1 MSTIREQSKIGRR
14 RVLAAPVLV
23 FLLLSTAIVLLWH
36 RNVTLEHERYV
47 AEANVVA
54 QQLCLRMEEWFEA
67 RTAIM
72 LHMAGHL
79 GEETPED
86 DAFREAARSTIAT
99 YPGFQALN
107 WVDRT
112 GRIAITV
119 PSKGNEGAL
128 GKNLFEHPDP
138 AVVQAIRS
146 ASNTSGFVLSPLI
159 DLLQGGK
166 GVAVYHAI
174 RRDGQIV
181 GYLNSVFRI
190 EALSKLWLA
199 DPQLVK
205 EFWIDLREQ
214 DGGVIS
220 VTSDAPPRKEWTDRA
235 VARVP
240 AVNTFWTL
248 TVAASPAHVGE
259 TLNGTNP
266 LVLLLFGILL
276 AATLSVLLW
285 QALVRQA
292 QLRAREM
299 RSRHLL
305 AWSAQLQR
313 AEDYPS
319 IAATTI
325 EEVRTQT
332 GYKAAW
338 SMISPMNDGE
348 DWRFLFISGK
358 KDAAEYPTMRTEDDP
373 LLRACMSS
381 NSVQIVEDAR
391 RDPRANQ
398 EIVAR
403 TGIRTMINVP
413 MHLVDRCLGVFGAGT
428 HDQDGVRMPTDAE
441 REYLVG
447 MGSHLTLAISRIR
460 LLEERQRDA
469 KQRAKIERQVYAT
482 QKLESLGLLA
492 GGIAHDFNNIL
503 VAIMGNAD
511 LALIDHAE
519 GRPVQAYLEQIVDSS
534 RRAAELCSQ
543 MLAFSGGG
551 HSERVRLDLNELVM
565 GMAKLLGVSIS
576 KNASFKMRCAEDL
589 PEFSGDATQ
598 LRQVIMNLITNAS
611 DALGADGGTITVE
624 TGRIVLSP
632 ELRDRLALS
641 ENLPEREYLFL
652 CVRDNGCGMDGP
664 TRARIFDPFFTT
676 KSAGRGLGLA
686 AVLGIMRSHK
696 GAVQVRSEPGRGSAV
711 TIFLPPSTAAH
722 AAAETHDA
730 VTVESAGGR
739 ILVIDDE
746 KEVRAVARAML
757 ESAGYEV
764 LEAADGP
771 LGLDLFREHFREIDL
786 LLIDMT
792 MPRMNGVELFEEARR
807 IDPEIRAVLSSG
819 YSESFARQD
828 LREQGLG
835 AFVAKPYDR
844 KLLLSK
850 VSQVLCSS
858 SQASP

>member
-1 MSTIREQSKIGRR
+1 MSTIRERSKIGRR
-14 RVLAAPVLV
+14 RVLAAPTLV
-23 FLLLSTAIVLLWH
+23 FLLLSTAIVMLWH
-36 RNVTLEHERYV
+36 RNVTLEHDRYV

-54 QQLCLRMEEWFEA
+54 QQLCLRIEEWFEA

-79 GEETPED
+79 DVEVVKD
-86 DAFREAARSTIAT
+86 DAFRKAARSTIAT

-128 GKNLFEHPDP
+128 GKNLFEHPEP
-138 AVVQAIRS
+138 AVVTAIRS
-146 ASNTSGFVLSPLI
+146 SSNTSGFVLSPII

-166 GVAVYHAI
+166 GVAVYHAV
-174 RRDGQIV
+174 RRDGQIA
-181 GYLNSVFRI
+181 GYLNGVFRI
-190 EALSKLWLA
+190 DALSKLWLA
-199 DPQLVK
+199 DPQLVN
-205 EFWIDLREQ
+205 EFWIDLQEQ
-214 DGGVIS
+214 DGGVVS
-220 VTSDAPPRKEWTDRA
+220 ATTHAPPREEWTDRA
-235 VARVP
+235 VARFH
-240 AVNTFWTL
+240 AVDTSWTL
-248 TVAASPAHVGE
+248 TVAASPAHIGE
-259 TLNGTNP
+259 TLNGANS
-266 LVLLLFGILL
+266 LLLLVFGILL
-276 AATLSVLLW
+276 AAAISILLW

-292 QLRAREM
+292 QLRMREM

-305 AWSAQLQR
+305 AWSTQLQH

-319 IAATTI
+319 IAAITI
-325 EEVRTQT
+325 EEVRAQT
-332 GYKAAW
+332 GYRAVW
-338 SMISPMNDGE
+338 SMISPMNDGD

-358 KDAAEYPTMRTEDDP
+358 KNVAEYPTMRTEDDP

-381 NSVQIVEDAR
+381 NSVQIIEDAR
-391 RDPRANQ
+391 QDPQANQ
-398 EIVAR
+398 EIVSR

-428 HDQDGVRMPTDAE
+428 HGEDGVRMPTDAE

-447 MGSHLTLAISRIR
+447 MGAHLTLAISRIR

-469 KQRAKIERQVYAT
+469 KQRARIERQVYAT

-519 GRPVQAYLEQIVDSS
+519 DRSVQVYLEQIVESS
-534 RRAAELCSQ
+534 QRAAELCNQ

-551 HSERVRLDLNELVM
+551 HSKRDQLDLNQLVG

-589 PEFSGDATQ
+589 PALSGDATQ

-611 DALGADGGTITVE
+611 DALSAEGGTITVE

-632 ELRDRLALS
+632 ELLDRLALS
-641 ENLPEREYLFL
+641 EDLPQQEYLFL
-652 CVRDNGCGMDGP
+652 CVRDDGCGMDEP

-686 AVLGIMRSHK
+686 AVLGIIRSHK
-696 GAVQVRSEPGRGSAV
+696 GAVKVSSTPGEGSAV
-711 TIFLPPSTAAH
+711 TVFLPPNVADQAAV
-722 AAAETHDA
+722 EIQDT
-730 VTVESAGGR
+730 VTIEGAGGR
-739 ILVIDDE
+739 ILVVDDE
-746 KEVRAVARAML
+746 REVRMVARSML
-757 ESAGYEV
+757 ESGGYEV

-771 LGLDLFREHFREIDL
+771 QGLELFRERFREIDL

-828 LREQGLG
+828 LGKHGLS

-844 KLLLSK
+844 MSLLSK
-850 VSQVLCSS
+850 VSQALNSS
-858 SQASP
+858 SQAAS